1 MKLPVRP
8 PQHKAEADSYAIL
21 TNKLR
26 ELGIFR
32 NVTDNDYG
40 IDFEIEL
47 VEDTSVT
54 GKYFKAQVKSSENLR
69 IRKSDNVPT
78 VSGIKQSTLAY
89 WAELSFRTHVI
100 LYAVDLKT
108 ENIYVSRPI
117 FWQATKLIDGSAKS
131 KTVEFIRAFDGKDG
145 EFRSRFP
152 VLLSKIY
159 AHSPTVPDIISSH
172 KTALRNLKQF
182 LGLYVDVF
190 HYDFHCEVH
199 DLNAFKTL
207 LDTCSVLLWQL
218 DRKTLDL
225 GAHDV
230 RYLYSLEYWIRNSGE
245 WATDEVTN
253 LGAQPP
259 VKALVPKLVEKL
271 IELRKIVFLGK
282 YYWSQKDRTYLRLV
296 YETKVPPDI
305 NEETLRK
312 WGYDFEQQQH
322 EVIAFSFF
330 ELLTPSQAKKAG
342 LK

>member
-1 MKLPVRP
+1 MKFPVRP

-47 VEDTSVT
+47 VEGTSVT

-69 IRKSDNVPT
+69 IRKSDNIPT
-78 VSGIKQSTLAY
+78 VGGIKQSTLAY
-89 WAELSFRTHVI
+89 WAELSFKTHVI

-108 ENIYVSRPI
+108 ENIYVSRPV
-117 FWQATKLIDGSAKS
+117 FWQATKLIDGSNKS
-131 KTVEFIRAFDGKDG
+131 KTVEFIRAFDEIDDKARNSLPIL
-145 EFRSRFP
+145 F
-152 VLLSKIY
+152 SKLF
-159 AHSPTVPDIISSH
+159 ANSPTVSDLISSH

-182 LGLYVDVF
+182 MGLYVDVF
-190 HYDFHCEVH
+190 HYDFHCELH
-199 DLNAFKTL
+199 DLDAFKTL
-207 LDTCSVLLWQL
+207 LDTCRVLLWQL
-218 DRKTLDL
+218 DRRKLDL
-225 GAHDV
+225 GGHDA
-230 RYLYSLEYWIRNSGE
+230 RHLYSLEYWIRSSGE

-259 VKALVPKLVEKL
+259 VKALVPILIETL
-271 IELRKIVFLGK
+271 IELRKLVFLGK
-282 YYWSQKDRTYLRLV
+282 YYWARKDRTYLRLV
-296 YETKVPPDI
+296 YETKLPPDI
-305 NEETLRK
+305 KDETLQK

-322 EVIAFSFF
+322 EVIGFNYF
-330 ELLTPSQAKKAG
+330 ERLTPSEVKKAG